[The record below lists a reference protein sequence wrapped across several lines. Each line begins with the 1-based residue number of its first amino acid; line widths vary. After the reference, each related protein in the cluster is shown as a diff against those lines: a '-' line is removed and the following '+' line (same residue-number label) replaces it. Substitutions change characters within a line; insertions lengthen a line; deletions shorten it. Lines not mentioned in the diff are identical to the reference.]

1 MVGICRSTYGNGE
14 LVEKSSFLRRENF
27 KACRTLFHVGTDEKS
42 SKEYF
47 NLMKILLKLYLNYY
61 QLTRIV
67 HNQLE
72 I

>member
-1 MVGICRSTYGNGE
+1 MVGICRSIYGNGE

-47 NLMKILLKLYLNYY
+47 NFNENFIKIYLNYY
-61 QLTRIV
+61 RLTRIV
-67 HNQLE
+67 HNQLG